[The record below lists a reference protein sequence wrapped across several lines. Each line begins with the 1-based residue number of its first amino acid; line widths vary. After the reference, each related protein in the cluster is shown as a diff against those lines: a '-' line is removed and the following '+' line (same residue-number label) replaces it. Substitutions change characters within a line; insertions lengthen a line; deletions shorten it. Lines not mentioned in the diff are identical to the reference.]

1 MVIVASPTLLVV
13 VGARPL
19 RKANGL
25 IREFVKGLFDE
36 FRTGQAMVDPEG
48 FAAAFG
54 DGRDARMGL
63 AINAQPLEKVKLAT
77 LPDSYSSAQ
86 S

>member
-25 IREFVKGLFDE
+25 IREFVKGLFNE

-54 DGRDARMGL
+54 HGRDTRMGL
-63 AINAQPLEKVKLAT
+63 QLGGR
-77 LPDSYSSAQ
+77 LPA
-86 S
+86 